1 MAYDGTDVW
10 VPVAEYRPHS
20 RSIIYKLDPQTLL
33 AEATFSVDDHIG
45 DVVYDRQSQ
54 VIQGV
59 SWGSRE
65 FYTWDLQG
73 RELKRVVNGNHFIDY
88 QDCKFVPERYM
99 LCSGMKQFDH
109 PIFGNMALGGLAL
122 VDLRAHLVVHEI
134 PIFLYP
140 RARDPS
146 IVMTRNPMFTELH
159 GGRLRFYFLPED
171 DHSTIYVYTPTVN

>member
-109 PIFGNMALGGLAL
+109 PIFGNIGVGRPGARGLTRPSCRPRDS
-122 VDLRAHLVVHEI
+122 DLPLSTS
-134 PIFLYP
+134 
-140 RARDPS
+140 ARSLD
-146 IVMTRNPMFTELH
+146 R
-159 GGRLRFYFLPED
+159 D
-171 DHSTIYVYTPTVN
+171 DA